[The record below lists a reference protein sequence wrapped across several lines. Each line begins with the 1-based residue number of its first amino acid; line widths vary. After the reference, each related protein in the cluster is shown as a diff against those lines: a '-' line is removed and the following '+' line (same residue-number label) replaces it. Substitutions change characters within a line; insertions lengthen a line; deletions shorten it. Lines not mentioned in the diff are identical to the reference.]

1 MFRHVVL
8 FRVRDDVADPDVSA
22 AIAELRAVGEDP
34 GILSWDVAL
43 SLDMRKGRLVVEDG
57 TFVDRA
63 SFEEWRATDA
73 HIRVGK
79 RMAGIS
85 DWWVADWER
94 AERVP
99 QPHSGDP
106 RAT

>member
-8 FRVRDDVADPDVSA
+8 FRVRDEVADPEISA
-22 AIAELRAVGEDP
+22 ALTALRALGGQP
-34 GILSWDVAL
+34 GVLSWDVAL
-43 SLDMRKGRLVVEDG
+43 SLDTRKGRVIVEDG

-63 SFEEWRATDA
+63 AFAQWRESDEHA
-73 HIRVGK
+73 RVAG

-94 AERVP
+94 
-99 QPHSGDP
+99 S
-106 RAT
+106 

>member
-22 AIAELRAVGEDP
+22 AIGELHEVGEGS

-43 SLDMRKGRLVVEDG
+43 SLDTRKGRVIVEDG

-63 SFEEWRATDA
+63 AFDAWRVTEKHRA
-73 HIRVGK
+73 VGE
-79 RMAGIS
+79 RMAAIS
-85 DWWVADWER
+85 DWWVGDWER
-94 AERVP
+94 E
-99 QPHSGDP
+99 
-106 RAT
+106 

>member
-8 FRVRDDVADPDVSA
+8 FRVREDVADPDVSA

-34 GILSWDVAL
+34 GILSWDIAL
-43 SLDMRKGRLVVEDG
+43 SLDTRKGRVIVEDG

-63 SFEEWRATDA
+63 AFEAWRARFE
-73 HIRVGK
+73 HIRAGEL
-79 RMAGIS
+79 MAQIS

-94 AERVP
+94 
-99 QPHSGDP
+99 D
-106 RAT
+106 